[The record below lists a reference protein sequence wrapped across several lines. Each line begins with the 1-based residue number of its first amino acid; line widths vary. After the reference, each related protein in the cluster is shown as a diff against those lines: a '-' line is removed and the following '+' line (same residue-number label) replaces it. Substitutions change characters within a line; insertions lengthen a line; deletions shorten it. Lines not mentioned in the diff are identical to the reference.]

1 MQAFRSGTVSAR
13 TRSKDTTWLRWC
25 DYCKELAVNP
35 MLEDVAD
42 PIPFLQVFAE
52 RWRNGSIAPRQNT
65 VRSRTVE
72 GALRAIGQ
80 TLASVGAEDI
90 RLTRQGK
97 IHYRIQQQL
106 KGYKCADAPPS
117 RVKPI
122 PFHIIDHTNSVAAT
136 CNDPMSLAAA
146 DMATIGFFFLLH
158 PGEHTEPSAQSDSS
172 PFWLIDITFQLG
184 ATNLPAVTAP
194 LEQLQ
199 LAAFVTLTFT
209 TQKNAVLGEVVDHA

>member
-1 MQAFRSGTVSAR
+1 MADDASRFWHLSDSALLAHFNLNFPQTKPWILLHPQPAMLSALTMALQCKHSDPAQFLP
-13 TRSKDTTWLRWC
+13 TRDPKTLPGFAGGC
-25 DYCKELAVNP
+25 DYCEELAVNP

-52 RWRNGSIAPRQNT
+52 RWRNGPIAPRQNT

-72 GALRAIGQ
+72 GTLRAIGQ
-80 TLASVGAEDI
+80 MLASVGAEDI
-90 RLTRQGK
+90 HLTRQGK

-158 PGEHTEPSAQSDSS
+158 P
-172 PFWLIDITFQLG
+172 
-184 ATNLPAVTAP
+184 
-194 LEQLQ
+194 
-199 LAAFVTLTFT
+199 
-209 TQKNAVLGEVVDHA
+209 